1 MPITR
6 WLENRRRTKEI
17 ERDIQ
22 ARQGKARIKRHIA
35 KQQAMSKHLWEL
47 GKKALQLGDKK
58 QFRQLVLQY
67 MWTLEDIKRWERS
80 LLTFEAIEARRDQAR
95 ATADF
100 LNSIQAMSKSILASA
115 SPEGMAQVQRDLEMG
130 IARAQDMEERLSLI
144 LDMTDETV
152 FTPEELTDD
161 ELGARLQEIEKAMT
175 SEAEQEATA
184 EFDARIEAGL
194 KQIEEQMR
202 KELK

>member
-6 WLENRRRTKEI
+6 WFEDRRRTKEI

-22 ARQGKARIKRHIA
+22 ARQGKARIKRHIE
-35 KQQAMSKHLWEL
+35 KQKTMSKRLWEI
-47 GKKALQLGDKK
+47 GKKSLHLGEKK
-58 QFRQLVLQY
+58 QFRQIILQY

-95 ATADF
+95 ATAEF
-100 LNSIQAMSKSILASA
+100 LGSIHAMSKSILASA
-115 SPEGMAQVQRDLEMG
+115 SPQGMAETQRDLEMG
-130 IARAQDMEERLSLI
+130 IARAQDMEERLSMI
-144 LDMTDETV
+144 LDITDETV
-152 FTPEELTDD
+152 FSPEEMTDD
-161 ELGARLQEIEKAMT
+161 ELGVRLQEIEKAMT
-175 SEAEQEATA
+175 SEAEQEATTA
-184 EFDARIEAGL
+184 FDARIEAGL